1 MASRNLHTVLGQVGE
16 MLSPEFDKALG
27 EYKKKKKLQNRLQER
42 SESALER
49 RIALYKSYQHTSSK

>member
-27 EYKKKKKLQNRLQER
+27 EYKKKKEAT
-42 SESALER
+42 ESLTRA
-49 RIALYKSYQHTSSK
+49 K